1 MHEPRWTSLREQAGV
16 RYLSLFTTQ
25 VYTCVGAAA
34 QQPSTEEVVTLPG
47 HSRGLWVVI
56 GLAQLR

>member
-1 MHEPRWTSLREQAGV
+1 MHDPRWTSLREQAGV

-47 HSRGLWVVI
+47 HNRVIIVVRS
-56 GLAQLR
+56 L